1 MDFSSHAP
9 GFGNSGV
16 AFYAVAVQ
24 PMRGGVMA
32 RVLFQCPN
40 CGLGDGELGHL
51 MDEGDVDCIVC
62 LEELGRQIRS
72 SAGEKGK
79 GPMPASGLVW
89 LPPEA

>member
-9 GFGNSGV
+9 GFGDSGV

-24 PMRGGVMA
+24 PMRGDVMA

-51 MDEGDVDCIVC
+51 MDEDDVDCIVC
-62 LEELGRQIRS
+62 LEELGRQIRVECW
-72 SAGEKGK
+72 GEGR

-89 LPPEA
+89 LLPEA